1 MRPTVT
7 AEMKFYFVSF
17 LEHNGR
23 KNYVR
28 PNKNYNLTSWIH
40 GCESR
45 WACSA
50 GKEELK
56 ASMWK

>member
-1 MRPTVT
+1 MT